1 VSDLISVDPDRCNQ
15 AAGQLDTLRDAL
27 NANVPTIINTLNMYW
42 SSGVGS
48 AENLG
53 ALSKAQGQAP
63 VDAATMRT
71 RAMLAAIAA
80 NGSQGQA
87 YSIDGMVT
95 IPGDPSVAAAADAQA
110 EAQALAQAEA
120 NGNKQASRAAI
131 QAIQQDIQ
139 SHLAEGQAGAA
150 WLATFY
156 NGAAPQVAGLAN
168 VLHGQD
174 GTGLTPLSAQD
185 QQILNAYATGLA
197 AVDKSGALTQ
207 NAISQLTAAPT
218 LWSATMLLKYGP
230 SGSAYS
236 TATAW
241 ATDSHG
247 QLQNGQNGQ
256 PAVIEQ
262 GLLAQMTHA
271 VYQASQ
277 NGSLTIPLNWQDAQ
291 WADQMKQMQSAMQSQ
306 DPFTSML
313 QLDAQNKVAAGQV
326 LAGQDGAAIAK
337 TLLQQPFMNYMQ
349 GYTQGYS
356 GPGQFTVNGFG
367 GDKGGIDTHTF
378 MVDPTVIQNFLDA
391 ATQNPADIAG
401 SPPRGNDPLSYQA
414 AQAAINIINNA
425 PSTNNIVIAEP
436 VRQALLTT
444 FGRYLPDIASSTNY
458 NASQASGVP
467 QASSNG
473 GIWNL
478 HLDGMDANGPLAT
491 FMKQIEYVGKDA
503 GIMQGVVATA
513 FGNQYGQ
520 EVAGA
525 GQNPVSGQLAGDLA
539 KLYGMTVTQQQ
550 NLGYSQQQATDAAN
564 AELNTIVSMAEN
576 AAGLIPG
583 GGTVMT
589 VAKDLKGVVTP
600 AIPTFSTS
608 NAAHQ
613 AASDLNAY
621 AQGEGMLN
629 VPMVQGLINA
639 GVVVPPANASWY
651 QNGQISPNGA
661 FVTWWQMNKGY
672 YVYDLPKYNNPPGAS
687 LPPNPNNSQTMEAW
701 QNIYGVTNMDLVRQM
716 QTAEGN

>member
-1 VSDLISVDPDRCNQ
+1 VSDLISVDPDRCSQ
-15 AAGQLDTLRDAL
+15 AAGQLDTPRDAL
-27 NANVPTIINTLNMYW
+27 NANVSTITSTLNMYW

-53 ALSKAQGQAP
+53 VLTRAQGQAP

-71 RAMLAAIAA
+71 RGMLAQIAA
-80 NGSQGQA
+80 NGSQAQA

-95 IPGDPSVAAAADAQA
+95 IPGDPNVAAAADAQA

-120 NGNKQASRAAI
+120 NGNKQAARASI
-131 QAIQQDIQ
+131 QAIQLDIQ

-150 WLATFY
+150 WLAAFY

-174 GTGLTPLSAQD
+174 GTGLTPLSTQD

-197 AVDKSGALTQ
+197 AVDKSGALNQ

-241 ATDSHG
+241 ATGANG

-256 PAVIEQ
+256 PAVVTL
-262 GLLAQMTHA
+262 GLLAQMTNA

-291 WADQMKQMQSAMQSQ
+291 WAAQMKQMQSTLQSQ
-306 DPFTSML
+306 DPFGSML

-326 LAGQDGAAIAK
+326 LAGPDGAAIAK
-337 TLLQQPFMNYMQ
+337 ILLQQPFMNYTQ
-349 GYTQGYS
+349 GYAQGYS

-367 GDKGGIDTHTF
+367 GDKGGIDNRTF
-378 MVDPTVIQNFLDA
+378 LVNPTVIQNFLDA
-391 ATQNPADIAG
+391 ATQNPANIAG

-414 AQAAINIINNA
+414 AQAAINIINNVG
-425 PSTNNIVIAEP
+425 STSNIVIAEP

-444 FGRYLPDIASSTNY
+444 FGRYLPDIATSVNYNQAASSTT
-458 NASQASGVP
+458 P
-467 QASSNG
+467 QLTRGTFMLRLNG
-473 GIWNL
+473 A
-478 HLDGMDANGPLAT
+478 DTNGAVAT
-491 FMKQIEYVGKDA
+491 FMKQIQYVGKDA
-503 GIMQGVVATA
+503 GVLQGEVATA
-513 FGNQYGQ
+513 LGNQYGLQ
-520 EVAGA
+520 VIGQ
-525 GQNPVSGQLAGDLA
+525 GQNPGDSNLASDLA
-539 KLYGMTVTQQQ
+539 TLYGMTITQQQ
-550 NLGYSQQQATDAAN
+550 NLGYSAAQAQDAAN

-583 GGTVMT
+583 GGTAMT
-589 VAKDLKGVVTP
+589 IAKDLKGVVTP
-600 AIPTFSTS
+600 AIPTLSTS
-608 NAAHQ
+608 NAARK

-621 AQGEGMLN
+621 AQTEGMLN
-629 VPMVQGLINA
+629 VPLVQGLINS
-639 GVVVPPANASWY
+639 GVVVPPSGASWY
-651 QNGQISPNGA
+651 QNGQISPNGD
-661 FVTWWQMNKGY
+661 FVTWWDQNKGY
-672 YVYDLPKYNNPPGAS
+672 FVYDLPKYNNSPGPS
-687 LPPNPNNSQTMEAW
+687 LPANSTNSQTMEGW
-701 QNIYGVTNMDLVRQM
+701 RNLFGITNMNLIRQM